1 MDGLN
6 YLNIQRY
13 FFYFLQSER
22 RAERLSRAR
31 RPQCGTKRRRA
42 AARLPRQQ
50 PKENDCAGHAD
61 DARSGTPPHFE
72 YVVQRKP
79 ESVYRLLFP
88 ETLSL
93 YDGYRHNYYTKS
105 MLFYS
110 IRGDGALVR
119 GEQRSPRG
127 SGASA
132 ARRAKRASAP
142 RATEPRP
149 PLGEDHQ
156 EGEL

>member
-1 MDGLN
+1 
-6 YLNIQRY
+6 
-13 FFYFLQSER
+13 
-22 RAERLSRAR
+22 
-31 RPQCGTKRRRA
+31 
-42 AARLPRQQ
+42 
-50 PKENDCAGHAD
+50 
-61 DARSGTPPHFE
+61 
-72 YVVQRKP
+72 
-79 ESVYRLLFP
+79 
-88 ETLSL
+88 
-93 YDGYRHNYYTKS
+93 